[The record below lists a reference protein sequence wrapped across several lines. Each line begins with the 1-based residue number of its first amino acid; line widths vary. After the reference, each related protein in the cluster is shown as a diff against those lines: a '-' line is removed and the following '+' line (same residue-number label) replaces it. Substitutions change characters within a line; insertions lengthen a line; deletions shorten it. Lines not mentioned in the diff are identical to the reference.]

1 MEYNQL
7 LQLFFQNGNKQLEQ
21 FNSKIANS
29 GVRMIG
35 CTVPFVRNVAKQHLH
50 DLDEVVALP
59 THDYFE
65 VDMFKGM
72 VVSLCKLPFESKKR
86 YLEQFAQTLENWAV
100 CDSNTVKVPRNE
112 RLQYFNFFCQLCLC
126 VEPFVCRFGVVNLL
140 ANFLDINHVD
150 AIFSLLAK
158 ISYGNY
164 YVDMAVAWLIA
175 TAMAKCPSQTVQF
188 LEGEGRTVLNVFTYN
203 KALQKMTESRRI
215 SDEQKQWARS
225 LKK

>member
-7 LQLFFQNGNKQLEQ
+7 LQLFSQNGNKQFEQ

-35 CTVPFVRNVAKQHLH
+35 CTVPFIRSVAKQHLRN
-50 DLDEVVALP
+50 LQEVVALP

-72 VVSLCKLPFESKKR
+72 VVSLCKLPFESKKC
-86 YLEQFAQTLENWAV
+86 YLEEFALTLENWAV
-100 CDSNTVKVPRNE
+100 CDTNTVKVPRNE
-112 RLQYFNFFCQLCLC
+112 RSQYFKFFCELC
-126 VEPFVCRFGVVNLL
+126 VRNEPFVCRYGVVNLL
-140 ANFLDINHVD
+140 ANYLDSEHVD
-150 AIFSLLAK
+150 AIFTLLAK

-188 LEGEGRTVLNVFTYN
+188 VEGDARKALNTFTYN

-215 SDEQKQWARS
+215 SDADKLWAKS
-225 LKK
+225 LKM